1 MENLLTGITAHVI
14 VKNEEKW
21 IWYSIMSVINYVDKM
36 IIFDTGSTDNT
47 VKIIKEIVENYDKNN
62 KIIFEQKIHV
72 TKDNFSKLREE
83 QIQRTETEWF
93 LVLDGDEIWYSATI
107 RELVAFSKKNTKYKL
122 IALRFHNCVG
132 DVYHYKNFE
141 SETYRIKDIVG
152 SITIRAFSKR
162 IEGINCG
169 GEYGTEGY
177 FDDQGNEVQNRRD
190 EIYIQEGF
198 YFHTSYLQ
206 RSSSLNRDWEIPYRR
221 SKVFGRIEGKVSI
234 DFDFPEV
241 FYEKK
246 RPDIVDD
253 AFRRIGIIYFIFK
266 LFAYFSRV
274 LNLLKKFRKYKN

>member
-1 MENLLTGITAHVI
+1 MENLFTGITAHVI
-14 VKNEEKW
+14 VRNEEKW

-47 VKIIKEIVENYDKNN
+47 VEIIKEIVEDYDKNN
-62 KIIFEQKIHV
+62 KIIFEQKYNI
-72 TKDNFSKLREE
+72 TKANFSKLREE

-93 LVLDGDEIWYSATI
+93 LVLDGDEIWYSSTI
-107 RELVAFSKKNTKYKL
+107 SKLVAFSKRKTKYKM
-122 IALRFHNCVG
+122 IAIRFHNCVG
-132 DVYHYKNFE
+132 DVYHYKKFE

-152 SITIRAFSKR
+152 SITIRAYSKR

-177 FDDQGNEVQNRRD
+177 FDDKGNEVQSRKD

-206 RSSSLNRDWEIPYRR
+206 RSSSLIRDWEIPYRR
-221 SKVFGRIEGKVSI
+221 SKVFGRIDGKVSS

-241 FYEKK
+241 FYEKNK
-246 RPDIVDD
+246 PDIVDN

-266 LFAYFSRV
+266 LLAYFIRG
-274 LNLLKKFRKYKN
+274 LNRLKIFRKCKD